1 MFIVHPCNKVPWLQ
15 SSEALRSSGAK
26 NQNDLR
32 MFYRHFAPP
41 GLQKRKRARTL
52 IKMKPMKLYRRRQA
66 CVVAVILLSVAL
78 AAVANGQS
86 RFVTTRG
93 KSFAAPD
100 GKPLLLRGINLGNWL
115 LPEGYMF
122 KFKTTNSP
130 RLINAVVSELVGEDE
145 AGQFWK
151 AFRDNYITRD
161 DIRFIKQS
169 GFNSVRVPFS
179 YRLFVTDDAGRTLS
193 GPGYELLD
201 RVVGWSREEGLLV
214 ILDMHAAPGGQTGDN
229 IDDSWGYPFLL
240 ESNDSQDLTVRI
252 WRKIAARY
260 RNDPAVLGYDLLNEP
275 IAHYFNTNELNPK
288 LEPLY
293 RKIVTGI
300 REVDRNHII
309 FLGGAQWD
317 GNFKVFGPPFDNK
330 LAYTFHKYWMD
341 VNQKAIQEYLDFRE
355 KHNVPV
361 WMGESGENN
370 DEWIAS
376 FRSLLETNNVG
387 WCFWP
392 YKKLDATSCP
402 VSIKLPADWD
412 AIIGFAEGPRATFE
426 EVRKHRPLKAKVQ
439 NALKDYLEGV
449 KFANCRINHGY
460 LKALGVK

>member
-1 MFIVHPCNKVPWLQ
+1 
-15 SSEALRSSGAK
+15 
-26 NQNDLR
+26 
-32 MFYRHFAPP
+32 
-41 GLQKRKRARTL
+41 
-52 IKMKPMKLYRRRQA
+52 MKLLRKLEA
-66 CVVAVILLSVAL
+66 FLLAAILLGLAL
-78 AAVANGQS
+78 ATASNGQS

-93 KSFAAPD
+93 KNFASPD
-100 GKPLLLRGINLGNWL
+100 GKPLLLKGINLGNWL

-122 KFKTTNSP
+122 KFKTVNSP
-130 RLINAVVSELVGEDE
+130 RLINAVISEMVGEDE
-145 AGQFWK
+145 ARRFWK
-151 AFRDNYITRD
+151 AFRENYITRD

-179 YRLFVTDDAGRTLS
+179 YRLFVLDSDPQKVE

-201 RVVGWSREEGLLV
+201 KVVSWCREESLYV

-240 ESNDSQDLTVRI
+240 ESSESQDLTVKV

-260 RNDPAVLGYDLLNEP
+260 RAEPAVIGYDLLNEP
-275 IAHYFNTNELNPK
+275 IAHYFDTTSLNPK

-293 RKIVTGI
+293 RKIVAGI

-317 GNFKVFGPPFDNK
+317 GNFKVFGPPFDDK

-341 VNQKAIQEYLDFRE
+341 VNQKAIQDYLDFSD

-361 WMGESGENN
+361 WMGESGENT

-376 FRSLLETNNVG
+376 FRTLLEAHSIG

-392 YKKLDATSCP
+392 YKKLDATTSI
-402 VSIKLPADWD
+402 VSIGLPAEWE
-412 AIIGFAEGPRATFE
+412 AIVNFAEGPRRTFE
-426 EVRKHRPLKAKVQ
+426 EVRKQRPPKEKVEKA
-439 NALKDYLEGV
+439 LSDYLEGM
-449 KFANCRINHGY
+449 KFANCRINQGY
-460 LKALGVK
+460 LKALGLK